1 MVLLPGYRAAKAQP
15 FQRILFFLG
24 ANEVGGHAYL
34 YRMLQKTQHPLYIIY
49 ATRRPTDGQLPF
61 NVLLRSEEFQKRL
74 AETKSS
80 MLFYQ
85 SPWKYTELG
94 SDDDWVTRAR
104 KPIIRCSSAH
114 GERPISYIFINGHEH
129 YGMQQNPEENNMAR
143 MLRLQKY
150 WAPYQGALTT
160 IARPDK
166 NNIYDHQIT
175 YVTTKF
181 FVTHMSATINALLP
195 MVRDD
200 GEGVVVLKTPRSGKL
215 EIVGSRQLRAD
226 FVNPTPRFYESA
238 VQEVRKVSDSL
249 TKTRKLREPPWPHK
263 RNWLRLGDIFAKSLI
278 TMYQSFTP
286 FQNITFRRCAHDYDD
301 IDGPASLLM
310 DPNIRIANSGFDQED
325 LDSLTLDFF
334 EDVEAAPPITGGL
347 IRRTASPLVL
357 PHNQG
362 RGNRKD
368 WMTKKLLGGPGDR
381 KPLVR
386 SVTPTLSI
394 DEGGGPSRYNPFDQ
408 RYKPYLAHPKGE
420 KPPSVSKKRPPS
432 APKFDT

>member
-1 MVLLPGYRAAKAQP
+1 MVLLPRYRAAKAQP
-15 FQRILFFLG
+15 FQRIMFFLG
-24 ANEVGGHAYL
+24 ANEIGGHAYL

-61 NVLLRSEEFQKRL
+61 NVLLRSEVFQELL

-85 SPWKYTELG
+85 SPWRYTELG

-104 KPIIRCSSAH
+104 RPIIRCSSTH

-129 YGMQQNPEENNMAR
+129 YGMQQNPEENDTAR

-166 NNIYDHQIT
+166 GNIYDHQIA

-215 EIVGSRQLRAD
+215 QIVGSRKLRAD

-249 TKTRKLREPPWPHK
+249 MKTRQLREPPWPHK

-286 FQNITFRRCAHDYDD
+286 FQNVTFRRCAHDYDD

-310 DPNIRIANSGFDQED
+310 DPNIQKSNSGFDQED
-325 LDSLTLDFF
+325 LDSLTVDFD
-334 EDVEAAPPITGGL
+334 EDVEAAPPITSGL

-368 WMTKKLLGGPGDR
+368 WMTKELLRGPGNR

-386 SVTPTLSI
+386 SVTPALSI

-408 RYKPYLAHPKGE
+408 RHKPYLAHPKEE
-420 KPPSVSKKRPPS
+420 KPPFVSNKRPLS
-432 APKFDT
+432 TPKFDT